1 MAPIYSEWKTDWE
14 LAMEK
19 FEDRCDNCLYAMKNV
34 ENEEI
39 RTDKWFR
46 TANSKKKNMLAG
58 IVGSEYI
65 LYENEVGVFDLLENN
80 IYYTMFLQTAH
91 SLKIDFLLLES
102 LVNTN
107 RQDTIHSI

>member
-1 MAPIYSEWKTDWE
+1 MAKLICLLTLMNCFSLGGPMAPIYSEWKSDWE

-46 TANSKKKNMLAG
+46 TANDKKRNMLAG
-58 IVGSEYI
+58 LVGSEYI
-65 LYENEVGVFDLLENN
+65 LYESEVGDVIKRF
-80 IYYTMFLQTAH
+80 FL
-91 SLKIDFLLLES
+91 
-102 LVNTN
+102 
-107 RQDTIHSI
+107 